1 MKRFPH
7 SVCLALV
14 VLALLG
20 ISRPVLAEERPFQL
34 QRGHISASVYE
45 DTFASV
51 HVFGEITHLGLTRG
65 GGDVLV
71 LSPTGLDTFDVI
83 GTIVFIAANGDRL
96 YASFVGSGFLDDFLR
111 IAGLEGTLTFVGGT
125 GRFADASGS
134 ADLMFLSGVGSSI
147 EGTIDY

>member
-7 SVCLALV
+7 SVCLALA
-14 VLALLG
+14 VLALLALG
-20 ISRPVLAEERPFQL
+20 RSAPAEERPFQL
-34 QRGHISASVYE
+34 QRGHINPSVVE

-51 HVFGEITHLGLTRG
+51 DVFGEITHLGRTQG
-65 GGDVLV
+65 GGLVV
-71 LSPTGLDTFDVI
+71 LSPTGTYTFDVI

-96 YASFVGSGFLDDFLR
+96 YATFVGSGFLDDFLR